1 LSPEAGAGL
10 PYRIDR
16 DGPEIVIRVRSDLI
30 SREEMIDVLDL
41 VLLQKWS
48 EELSLSDTE
57 IEALAKEAKHSMR
70 QRLRPMVEEKLERS
84 LDT

>member
-1 LSPEAGAGL
+1 
-10 PYRIDR
+10 
-16 DGPEIVIRVRSDLI
+16 VRSDLI